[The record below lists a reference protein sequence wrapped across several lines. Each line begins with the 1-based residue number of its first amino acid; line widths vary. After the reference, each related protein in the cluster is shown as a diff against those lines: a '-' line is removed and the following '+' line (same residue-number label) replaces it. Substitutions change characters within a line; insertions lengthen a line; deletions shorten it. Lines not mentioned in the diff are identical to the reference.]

1 MMIQRAE
8 ISRPA
13 GQSST
18 VLQRTLRASL
28 VRAGWVCLLGSS
40 LALAAAQAQG
50 LKPST
55 QLNPSRIGQRIPAS
69 ATSSAPQQADFIVAV
84 VNSEPITNYE
94 VVQRLAIVE
103 QQLSQQGGALP
114 PRSVVTREVLER
126 LINEKAQLQQAKE
139 TGIKVDEAAVDL
151 AEQNVARRNQVD
163 VPEFRRRLRAEGMSN
178 ERFREDLRQ
187 QLTLSRLR
195 EREVEGRVKITDQ
208 DIDQYIADERSNV
221 DPSRLSLNL
230 AQVLVAVPETAT
242 APQIAALEAR
252 ARRVLDRARSGDDFA
267 ALVQEYSD
275 APEKVAGGVM
285 GLRPA
290 DRYPGLFVDATK
302 DVNVGGVSAV
312 VRSGAGFHVVKVME
326 KTQAGVPSAVITQ
339 SRARHILLRLTP
351 QLSEA
356 AALEKLFEFR
366 RSIQSGKA
374 DFATLA
380 RENSQDGSAAQ
391 GGDLG
396 WVNPGT
402 FVPEFEDV
410 MNGLAPGEIAPP
422 LVSRFGVHLI
432 QLMERRE
439 AKLTAAEQ
447 REVARNFV
455 REKKLDEAYAN
466 WAQEVRGRA
475 YVELR
480 EPPE

>member
-1 MMIQRAE
+1 L
-8 ISRPA
+8 
-13 GQSST
+13 
-18 VLQRTLRASL
+18 VLTS
-28 VRAGWVCLLGSS
+28 
-40 LALAAAQAQG
+40 QAQG

-55 QLNPSRIGQRIPAS
+55 QLNPSRIGQRIPKLVAS
-69 ATSSAPQQADFIVAV
+69 TAPLQADFIVAV

-94 VVQRLAIVE
+94 VMKRLAAVE
-103 QQLSQQGGALP
+103 QQLTQQGGALP
-114 PRSVVTREVLER
+114 PRSVLTREVLER

-163 VPEFRRRLRAEGMSN
+163 VPEFRRRLRAEGITN
-178 ERFREDLRQ
+178 ERFREELRQ
-187 QLTLSRLR
+187 QVTLSRLR

-221 DPSRLSLNL
+221 DTSRLSLNL
-230 AQVLVAVPETAT
+230 AQVLVAVPETAS
-242 APQIAALEAR
+242 ASEVAALEAR
-252 ARRVLDRARSGDDFA
+252 AKRVLERARLGDDFA

-275 APEKVAGGVM
+275 APEKAAGGVM

-290 DRYPGLFVDATK
+290 DRYPSLFVDATK
-302 DVNVGGVSAV
+302 DVKVGDISAV
-312 VRSGAGFHVVKVME
+312 VRSGAGFHVLKVIE
-326 KTQAGVPSAVITQ
+326 KAQAGVPSAVITQ
-339 SRARHILLRLTP
+339 SRARHILLRITP

-356 AALEKLFEFR
+356 AALEKLAVFR
-366 RSIQSGKA
+366 QNIQSGKA

-439 AKLTAAEQ
+439 VKLTVAEQ
-447 REVARNFV
+447 REAARNLV

>member
-1 MMIQRAE
+1 MMIQCAE

-13 GQSST
+13 RQSST
-18 VLQRTLRASL
+18 APPKALRARS
-28 VRAGWVCLLGSS
+28 VCLLASS
-40 LALAAAQAQG
+40 LVLALASQAQG

-55 QLNPSRIGQRIPAS
+55 QLNPSRIGQRIPAVAVS
-69 ATSSAPQQADFIVAV
+69 ATVQQADFIVAV

-94 VVQRLAIVE
+94 VAQRLATVE
-103 QQLSQQGGALP
+103 QQLSQQGGTLP
-114 PRSVVTREVLER
+114 PRSVLTREVLER

-139 TGIKVDEAAVDL
+139 TGIKVDDAAVDL

-163 VPEFRRRLRAEGMSN
+163 VLEFRRRLRAEGMTN
-178 ERFREDLRQ
+178 ERFRDELRQ
-187 QLTLSRLR
+187 QVTLSRLR

-208 DIDQYIADERSNV
+208 DIDQYIADERSNI
-221 DPSRLSLNL
+221 DPLRLSLNL
-230 AQVLVAVPETAT
+230 AQVLVAVPDTAT

-252 ARRVLDRARSGDDFA
+252 AQRVLERARLGDDFA

-290 DRYPGLFVDATK
+290 DRYPSLFLDATK
-302 DVNVGGVSAV
+302 DLNVGGVSAV
-312 VRSGAGFHVVKVME
+312 VRSGAGFHVLKVME
-326 KTQAGVPSAVITQ
+326 KAQAGVPSAVITQ
-339 SRARHILLRLTP
+339 SRARHILFRITP
-351 QLSEA
+351 QMSEA
-356 AALEKLFEFR
+356 AALEKLFDFR

-439 AKLTAAEQ
+439 SKLTTAEQ